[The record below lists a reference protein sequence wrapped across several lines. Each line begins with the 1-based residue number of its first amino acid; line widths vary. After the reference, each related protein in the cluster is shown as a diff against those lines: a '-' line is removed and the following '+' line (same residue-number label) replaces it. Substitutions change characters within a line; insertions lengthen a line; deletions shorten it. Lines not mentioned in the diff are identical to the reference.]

1 MSRYR
6 ASVAERVQ
14 AAQSAQARVTGVNQ
28 IQERHALPDSSAF
41 IEANPDKFER
51 LPSPGDCFITDY
63 LAVPYGP

>member
-6 ASVAERVQ
+6 ATAAERVMCAQHIQ
-14 AAQSAQARVTGVNQ
+14 AKVTGVNQ

-51 LPSPGDCFITDY
+51 LPAFGNMFTDNSR
-63 LAVPYGP
+63 VTYGS